1 MVFRKQYWLFYVLS
15 LLAGS
20 RRQIFVAFAVFLLV
34 KKFDFSVQEIT
45 ILFVVNNVIG
55 YFANPLIGRAVNRFG
70 ERAVLSLEYAV
81 LVGVFLTY
89 AYTESRLVV
98 AVMYIVDHLVFSF
111 SMAIRTFFQKIADP
125 RDIAPSMAVGFT
137 INHVAAVAVPALGGL
152 LWLVDYRIV
161 FLGGVVLALGSLALT
176 QLIPAQLAAAG
187 RTEK

>member
-1 MVFRKQYWLFYVLS
+1 
-15 LLAGS
+15 
-20 RRQIFVAFAVFLLV
+20 
-34 KKFDFSVQEIT
+34 
-45 ILFVVNNVIG
+45 
-55 YFANPLIGRAVNRFG
+55 
-70 ERAVLSLEYAV
+70 V